1 MAGGGPLLTDVVPY
15 DATRH
20 VAANLAAL
28 VERSLDLPAGS
39 VRGASRCRRTR
50 SSAHRAARSV
60 RGRRRG
66 RRSRNWPAARL
77 PASLLALHAPGGRAI
92 KQWPVERFAEA
103 ASRLAR
109 EMDAS
114 VVLTGGPDD
123 RAIVDEAESRLAAA
137 GVRTLR
143 LDGPSDLVI
152 LAGILA
158 QCRLLLTGDTGP
170 MHLAAAVGTPVVAV
184 FGPSMPWRYAP
195 LAADHRIVRV
205 DLPCSPCNRIRQPPE
220 RCVGTHARLPRWRH
234 HRYGRRGGARLAGVH
249 PRHPA
254 PMTSRAVP
262 GTRAR
267 LGTGPGALSVDALIA
282 PEDAERAEADANHWI
297 KSLRHARVDGAT
309 FRDRFTHRGDSL
321 WWFAEIY
328 LHKRRII
335 VRALRALYALR
346 QGGLGRRVRRHG
358 TSAAWTTSS
367 RTSPR
372 RWHARHGISCEGIS
386 RGAARADRLTQAAKA
401 FFHTSTAM
409 ADRLRVRSAPPATRG
424 GVAAFVHSAFARGG
438 AGEEAYIGP
447 VLRAI
452 ELRVGAAHLS
462 LVGLGP
468 RTSFSV
474 RGWRDRLREFADP
487 DFRDLA
493 VTPVDAYSGWR
504 ELAPSRSVWRSRRQ
518 VAKALTS
525 SHDLREAA
533 AIDGCD
539 LWPLVS
545 AELEGIAEL
554 QFPWSARAMDEAGAA
569 LDHLSPDAVVTY
581 AEAGGWGRALVLE
594 SRRRRIP
601 VAATQHG
608 LIYRHWLNY
617 LHEPDEILP
626 SDANPADSGFPSPDR
641 TLLFD
646 DVRARAPRA
655 RGTHSLQ
662 IAWR

>member
-1 MAGGGPLLTDVVPY
+1 
-15 DATRH
+15 
-20 VAANLAAL
+20 
-28 VERSLDLPAGS
+28 
-39 VRGASRCRRTR
+39 
-50 SSAHRAARSV
+50 
-60 RGRRRG
+60 
-66 RRSRNWPAARL
+66 
-77 PASLLALHAPGGRAI
+77 
-92 KQWPVERFAEA
+92 
-103 ASRLAR
+103 
-109 EMDAS
+109 
-114 VVLTGGPDD
+114 
-123 RAIVDEAESRLAAA
+123 
-137 GVRTLR
+137 
-143 LDGPSDLVI
+143 
-152 LAGILA
+152 
-158 QCRLLLTGDTGP
+158 
-170 MHLAAAVGTPVVAV
+170 
-184 FGPSMPWRYAP
+184 
-195 LAADHRIVRV
+195 
-205 DLPCSPCNRIRQPPE
+205 
-220 RCVGTHARLPRWRH
+220 
-234 HRYGRRGGARLAGVH
+234 
-249 PRHPA
+249 
-254 PMTSRAVP
+254 MTARAVP

-282 PEDAERAEADANHWI
+282 PGDAERAEADANRWI

-346 QGGLGRRVRRHG
+346 K
-358 TSAAWTTSS
+358 AASEGAFATWDLSGADHVVAHVAAEVA
-367 RTSPR
+367 RT
-372 RWHARHGISCEGIS
+372 HGISCEGVS
-386 RGAARADRLTQAAKA
+386 RGAARADRFTQAAKA
-401 FFHTSTAM
+401 VFHTSTAM
-409 ADRLRVRSAPPATRG
+409 ADRLRVRSAPPATKG

-452 ELRVGAAHLS
+452 ELRVGAHHLS

-468 RTSFSV
+468 RTSFRV

-504 ELAPSRSVWRSRRQ
+504 ELAPSRSVWRNRRQ

-525 SHDLREAA
+525 SHELREAA

-545 AELEGIAEL
+545 PELEGIAEL

-569 LDHLSPDAVVTY
+569 LDHLSPDVVVTY

-594 SRRRRIP
+594 SRRRAIP

-617 LHEPDEILP
+617 RHEPDEILP

-646 DVRARAPRA
+646 AFAREHLEREGHIPSNRLAVTGSSRLDTIVAASRAIDAPA
-655 RGTHSLQ
+655 RNELRESVGATPTTRVVLVASKFTQ
-662 IAWR
+662 IAPAFPALVSAAAAMPDVLLVVKPHPAEGVDPYLQAAGGARHVRMSPPAVDLGALTTIADAIVTVNSTAAIEAMLLDVPALVVALPNNLTPFVDAGAMAGAATLQAIGPALQGLLYDREIRERLTSARRAFITRYGLVADGGAAGRAADLIVGLTKH

>member
-1 MAGGGPLLTDVVPY
+1 
-15 DATRH
+15 
-20 VAANLAAL
+20 
-28 VERSLDLPAGS
+28 
-39 VRGASRCRRTR
+39 
-50 SSAHRAARSV
+50 
-60 RGRRRG
+60 
-66 RRSRNWPAARL
+66 
-77 PASLLALHAPGGRAI
+77 
-92 KQWPVERFAEA
+92 
-103 ASRLAR
+103 
-109 EMDAS
+109 
-114 VVLTGGPDD
+114 
-123 RAIVDEAESRLAAA
+123 
-137 GVRTLR
+137 
-143 LDGPSDLVI
+143 
-152 LAGILA
+152 
-158 QCRLLLTGDTGP
+158 
-170 MHLAAAVGTPVVAV
+170 
-184 FGPSMPWRYAP
+184 
-195 LAADHRIVRV
+195 
-205 DLPCSPCNRIRQPPE
+205 
-220 RCVGTHARLPRWRH
+220 
-234 HRYGRRGGARLAGVH
+234 
-249 PRHPA
+249 
-254 PMTSRAVP
+254 MTSRAVS

-267 LGTGPGALSVDALIA
+267 LGTGPGAMSVDALIA
-282 PEDAERAEADANHWI
+282 PEDAERAEADANRWI
-297 KSLRHARVDGAT
+297 KSLRHARVDGAR

-335 VRALRALYALR
+335 ARALRALYALR
-346 QGGLGRRVRRHG
+346 K
-358 TSAAWTTSS
+358 AASDGAFATWDLSGVDHVVAHVAAEVA
-367 RTSPR
+367 RT
-372 RWHARHGISCEGIS
+372 HGISCEGVS
-386 RGAARADRLTQAAKA
+386 RGAARSDRLTQAAKA
-401 FFHTSTAM
+401 VFHTSTAM
-409 ADRLRVRSAPPATRG
+409 ADRLRVRSAPPVTKG

-452 ELRVGAAHLS
+452 ELRVGADHLS

-468 RTSFSV
+468 RTSFRV

-504 ELAPSRSVWRSRRQ
+504 ELAPSRSVWRNRRQ
-518 VAKALTS
+518 VARALTS
-525 SHDLREAA
+525 SRDLREAA

-594 SRRRRIP
+594 SRRRAIP

-646 DVRARAPRA
+646 AFAREHLEREGHIPSNRLAVTGSSRLDTIVAASRSIDATA
-655 RGTHSLQ
+655 RNELRESVGATPATRVVLVASKFTQ
-662 IAWR
+662 IAPAFASLVGAAAAMPDVLLVVKPHPAEGVDPYLQAAGGARHVRMSPPAVDLGALTTIADAIVTVNSTAAIEAMLLDVPALVVALPNNLTPFVDAGAMAGAVTLEGIGPALQGLLYDRETRERLTAARRAFITRYGLVADGGAAGRAADLIVGLTKH